1 MQMRHFLKYVLL
13 PFGLILA
20 APVAAQDIGVE
31 RVSVEKVGM
40 VWNVHVTLR
49 HPDVGWDHYA
59 DAWEILDAG
68 GKRIALRE
76 LRHPNPDGQAF
87 TRSLSGVVIPD
98 GTRVL
103 FVRSRCSRKGWSDVL
118 YRVPLEP

>member
-1 MQMRHFLKYVLL
+1 MKNFLKHFLLL
-13 PFGLILA
+13 FGLSAASPLA
-20 APVAAQDIGVE
+20 AQEIGVD
-31 RVSVEKVGM
+31 RVLVEKVGM

-49 HPDVGWDHYA
+49 HPDAGWDHYA
-59 DAWEILDAG
+59 DAWEVLDASG
-68 GKRIALRE
+68 HRIALRE
-76 LRHPNPDGQAF
+76 LRHPNADAQPF

-118 YRVPLEP
+118 YRVRLDP